1 MSPSAS
7 TRHQLLVTRHSGS
20 AAIHHPKSR
29 TQIKLAP
36 QRFQCVGLTPL
47 NDVDLDHGNLNYT
60 VVIGEVLGKYEAEK
74 K

>member
-1 MSPSAS
+1 MAPSAS
-7 TRHQLLVTRHSGS
+7 TRHQLPAT
-20 AAIHHPKSR
+20 AAPPPIHHPTSR
-29 TQIKLAP
+29 TQTKFAP